1 MVCRRIRHP
10 SKSTELLL
18 ATFEAIAQQTRSTWA
33 EKLDRVAIEGATPE
47 QLEVFY
53 TAMVHAMTYPYEMH
67 EYGRYYSAY
76 DNMTHEGDS
85 YNGYSNWVRGICA
98 L

>member
-1 MVCRRIRHP
+1 
-10 SKSTELLL
+10 LL